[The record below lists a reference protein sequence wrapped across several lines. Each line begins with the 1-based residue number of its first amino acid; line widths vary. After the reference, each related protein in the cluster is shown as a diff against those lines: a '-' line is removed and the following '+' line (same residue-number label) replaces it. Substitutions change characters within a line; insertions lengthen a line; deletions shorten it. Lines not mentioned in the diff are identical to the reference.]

1 MVERRGIRMKINQTW
16 IARHNFQQQIHS
28 GPRTLKI
35 TQIIQSQYLNIFQ
48 VHFWYK
54 SLFLLFFSFWIERGK
69 EKVTRFWW

>member
-48 VHFWYK
+48 V
-54 SLFLLFFSFWIERGK
+54 
-69 EKVTRFWW
+69 